1 MTALY
6 TAESHPSTALDHD
19 TKTLTFSALC
29 NLLYDVW
36 DHDIWVL
43 PCERLG
49 VTPIET
55 IVRRRKKDVVNLLY
69 SLVIKDD
76 DLDDAFYVDNNRAT
90 DLFQGNANVVDKIR
104 RMAAKCGINLI
115 KENFKKR
122 IFAYWNESQK
132 ERFWIGL
139 QQLIAHTNLGEDVL
153 RLGDFEGIPYDTNR
167 NNESMFCSFAAN
179 AILFTLSVSNGDI
192 STEKSKELDPAAL
205 TEYINLLPEDVRSHY
220 DPYTLSG
227 RHSHSSAIEFQLMPD
242 GVIHEVK
249 TFHSLEK
256 LLDSIMKKGLLITK
270 IRCTGKKIILQYR
283 DAGKEGYTLKRI
295 AKRDIESAYEFI
307 KNHHNE
313 FREKVSWHG
322 ENIEDMAKD
331 GLKEIWIGYAY
342 FDSEG
347 RLASYLDYKLRLDSD
362 LELGIALTAED
373 HRMKSLSTGL
383 INFLRLKFMSQRL
396 FTGTYEENVA
406 MRKTLETCG
415 FLPNYFYD
423 KNSKI
428 FTCLVRERLDPSDRN
443 NELKYTNSIYYY
455 CNSLLFDLRCAAEQ

>member
-1 MTALY
+1 MTALN
-6 TAESHPSTALDHD
+6 TAESHPSTALDQD

-49 VTPIET
+49 ITPIET
-55 IVRRRKKDVVNLLY
+55 IVRRKKKDVVNLLY
-69 SLVIKDD
+69 SLVVKDD
-76 DLDDAFYVDNNRAT
+76 DLYDAIYVDNNRAT
-90 DLFQGNANVVDKIR
+90 DLFQGKTNVVDKIR
-104 RMAAKCGINLI
+104 RASAKCRINLI

-122 IFAYWNESQK
+122 VFSYWNESQK

-139 QQLIAHTNLGEDVL
+139 QELISHTNLGEDVL
-153 RLGDFEGIPYDTNR
+153 RLGDFEGIPYEANGDS
-167 NNESMFCSFAAN
+167 EGMFCSFAAN
-179 AILFTLSVSNGDI
+179 AILFTLSVSNGAAL
-192 STEKSKELDPAAL
+192 SEHSEELNPTDL
-205 TEYINLLPEDVRSHY
+205 TEYINLLPEDVRAHY

-242 GVIHEVK
+242 GVINEVK
-249 TFHSLEK
+249 TFHNLER
-256 LLDSIMKKGLLITK
+256 LLDLIIKKSLLITK
-270 IRCTGKKIILQYR
+270 IKCTGKKIVLQYR
-283 DAGKEGYTLKRI
+283 DAGEEGYRLKRI
-295 AKRDIESAYEFI
+295 GKKDIKSVYEFI
-307 KNHHNE
+307 KKHHNE

-322 ENIEDMAKD
+322 KNIEDMAQN
-331 GLKEIWIGYAY
+331 GLKEIWTGYAY

-362 LELGIALTAED
+362 LELGIALTSEN

-383 INFLRLKFMSQRL
+383 INLFRLKFMSQRL
-396 FTGTYEENVA
+396 FTGTYEENNA

-428 FTCLVRERLDPSDRN
+428 FTCLVRERLDPTDRE

-455 CNSLLFDLRCAAEQ
+455 CNSLLFDLRCAAER